1 MKISGLG
8 PIQGTRQAQA
18 TKAPAKSAEAQSE
31 AGVHVQMST
40 EANWISELKSTAQGL
55 STVRADVVKETKAQ
69 LANGTFEASVDMS
82 SLVDNLLG
90 EL

>member
-8 PIQGTRQAQA
+8 PIQGTRQSQATQGPAKAAQA
-18 TKAPAKSAEAQSE
+18 RDAS
-31 AGVHVQMST
+31 GVHVQMSK
-40 EANWISELKSTAQGL
+40 EASWISELQSTAQGL
-55 STVRADVVKETKAQ
+55 SEVRAGVVKETKAQ
-69 LANGTFEASVDMS
+69 LANGTFESSVDMA